1 MLEGAGGVVSIWG
14 MMRNWCLFYSCKSV
28 NCNVVNWFIV
38 GKRCNYDEQGV
49 QCFLM
54 NLGEE

>member
-1 MLEGAGGVVSIWG
+1 MV
-14 MMRNWCLFYSCKSV
+14 RNWRLFYSCKSV
-28 NCNVVNWFIV
+28 NCNVADRFIV
-38 GKRCNYDEQGV
+38 SKRRNYDEQGV